1 MLSFWTGLAVM
12 GALFLLVPST
22 FGIAMVLIVPLGVY
36 WRQQLRR
43 LFGYSHNT
51 ATSLSQD
58 CLAWTLC
65 CLCAIVQEARE
76 VEHVQREPPPVRL
89 SNAQL
94 AHDVSRGRGDCP
106 RVGGERKW
114 GSAARTSAR
123 RLPARGRAGLRSRAR
138 TSSSSSPRDVPRWQ
152 SARGVRQRPQHQQR
166 ELAGGRRC
174 APAAG
179 HAARRTESG

>member
-94 AHDVSRGRGDCP
+94 AHDVSRGRG
-106 RVGGERKW
+106 
-114 GSAARTSAR
+114 SAPSISSA
-123 RLPARGRAGLRSRAR
+123 
-138 TSSSSSPRDVPRWQ
+138 SSQ
-152 SARGVRQRPQHQQR
+152 
-166 ELAGGRRC
+166 
-174 APAAG
+174 AAG
-179 HAARRTESG
+179 AAPLPQAMQRGAPSL

>member
-94 AHDVSRGRGDCP
+94 AHDVSRGRGP
-106 RVGGERKW
+106 LPAAA
-114 GSAARTSAR
+114 SAAAS
-123 RLPARGRAGLRSRAR
+123 
-138 TSSSSSPRDVPRWQ
+138 
-152 SARGVRQRPQHQQR
+152 
-166 ELAGGRRC
+166 AGGAGSGRKHQRR
-174 APAAG
+174 
-179 HAARRTESG
+179 HK